1 MRGKILVSG
10 VKVMQL
16 RYGLV
21 NGNEVM
27 RFLQAGT
34 A

>member
-1 MRGKILVSG
+1 MRGKTLVSG
-10 VKVMQL
+10 VEVKQL

-21 NGNEVM
+21 NGNKVM

-34 A
+34 T